1 MRLRTK
7 NLDWH
12 FLSPR
17 RHATEGV
24 KGFTT
29 ILADRWKWIAA
40 TAITMLALSAV
51 IAGYF
56 AWSSRNE
63 MNAAVLLRKAVSQLD
78 ATTRAGQDGTKQEE
92 GIRVLHEVMTRYAP
106 SAAAME
112 ATLRLGTLYY
122 TTGQYDKARAV
133 YTTYLDKNPRGQIA
147 FAAGI
152 GVGDTFLAQ
161 RNYEKAAETYSRLI
175 EQFPEEPLLPE
186 AHLHLAKAYL
196 GINRLKDA
204 AAHYEKVVATYP
216 NTGWA
221 QNAQAEL
228 SKLILKSR

>member
-1 MRLRTK
+1 MRFRTK

-12 FLSPR
+12 LSSR
-17 RHATEGV
+17 RSVTTGAKGLTALAT
-24 KGFTT
+24 
-29 ILADRWKWIAA
+29 DRWKWIAA
-40 TAITMLALSAV
+40 TAIALLALLAV
-51 IAGYF
+51 IGGYS
-56 AWSSRNE
+56 AWNSRNE
-63 MNAAVLLRKAVSQLD
+63 ANSAALLRQAVSQLE
-78 ATTRAGQDGTKQEE
+78 ASTRAGQDGAKQEE
-92 GIRVLHEVMTRYAP
+92 GVRVLHEVMTRYAA

-122 TTGQYDKARAV
+122 TTGQYDKARSV
-133 YTTYLDKNPRGQIA
+133 YTTYLDKNPRGRIA
-147 FAAGI
+147 FWAGI

-196 GINRLKDA
+196 GINRLKEA
-204 AAHYEKVVATYP
+204 RVLYEKVAVSYP

-228 SKLILKSR
+228 SKLILISR